1 MVWRINGRGYYTP
14 LTEETKRKIGEG
26 IRRCYKEGRQK
37 IRISSGM
44 KGKHHSEKT
53 KQKIREKNKN
63 KTWSEEHRKNYYN
76 SIERRKLKWVIYQLS
91 KSIVWIIHS

>member
-1 MVWRINGRGYYTP
+1 
-14 LTEETKRKIGEG
+14 
-26 IRRCYKEGRQK
+26 
-37 IRISSGM
+37 M

-76 SIERRKLKWVIYQLS
+76 SIERRKLK
-91 KSIVWIIHS
+91 